1 MNITVEKQR
10 IILQYGVNVL
20 FIDPWGEDGIRV
32 RMSAEPQ
39 MDARDFALTEP
50 VQETDV
56 FITEEKID
64 MTDPWYR
71 GEEWERYHCEG
82 RIIRLV
88 NGKITAEVGEEGWIS
103 FLDAKGKVLLKEYW
117 RNRDRVCRYAL
128 PLGIPARELKAI
140 PGTSDYSLNACFEAD
155 ENERIYGMGQ
165 YQVES
170 WNKKGMVLDLEHR
183 NTQASVPFYISSL
196 GYGFLWNNPAVGE
209 VVFGTNRTQWHIPST
224 KKMDYYITAGDSPAE
239 ILSHYTAV
247 TGRTPMMPEYG
258 MGFWQCRLRYRTQEE
273 VLAVAREHKRRG
285 LPMDAI
291 VVDFFHWPLQGDWK
305 FDRECFPDPEGM
317 IRELKEMGI
326 ETVISIW
333 PTVDERS
340 ENYGPMAD
348 RGYLMRT
355 DRGNALSGSNWM
367 GANVF
372 YDATN
377 PGAQEYV
384 WNAVKKNYYD
394 IGAHIFWLDE
404 AEPEIG
410 PYEFDNWR
418 YYAGPA
424 RQVTNLYPLEYARGF
439 YNGLK
444 KEGREDI
451 MSLVRCAWAGSQK
464 FGVLTWSGDIS
475 STWRAFKEQVQAGIS
490 MGLSGI
496 PWWTCDL
503 GGFIGGDPTDEGFRE
518 LLARWFAWGCF
529 LPVFRLH
536 GERSPW
542 YTKEVVMR
550 ENGRQELS
558 SGAPNELWSFGEKN
572 YEIMSRYLFIRER
585 LRPYVRR
592 LMEQAAKTGE
602 PVIRPLFFD
611 FPEDESCWKDETSHM
626 FGPDVLVSPVTE
638 PGVNTWR
645 VYLPKGARWR
655 ESFTGKVYEGG
666 QSVEAKAPIEV
677 IPVFIRE
684 GSAVE
689 VYTEGLEGQ
698 EK

>member
-1 MNITVEKQR
+1 MRVTAEEKKL
-10 IILQYGVNVL
+10 ILSYGVNEL
-20 FIDPWGEDGIRV
+20 WLEPWGKNGIRV
-32 RMSAEPQ
+32 QMTAEPQ
-39 MDARDFALTEP
+39 MDPRAFALCEKP
-50 VQETDV
+50 EETDAV
-56 FITEEKID
+56 ITSESVD

-71 GEEWERYHCEG
+71 DEKWERYHMTG
-82 RIIRLV
+82 TVYRLT
-88 NGKITAEVGEEGWIS
+88 NGDLTAEIGEEGWIT
-103 FLDAKGKVLLKEYW
+103 FYNCWGEVLLKEYW
-117 RNRDRVCRYAL
+117 RNRDRVSRYAL
-128 PLGIPARELKAI
+128 PLGIPARELKPV
-140 PGTSDYSLNACFEAD
+140 PGTGDFSLTALFEANPD
-155 ENERIYGMGQ
+155 EHIYGMGQ
-165 YQVES
+165 YQMER
-170 WNKKGMVLDLEHR
+170 WDKKGTVLDLEHR
-183 NTQASVPFYISSL
+183 NSQASVPFYISSL

-209 VVFGTNRTQWHIPST
+209 VVFGENRTQWSIPST
-224 KKMDYYITAGDSPAE
+224 KKMDYYITAGDTPAQ
-239 ILSHYTAV
+239 ILEQYSAV

-258 MGFWQCRLRYRTQEE
+258 MGFWQCKLRYRTQEE

-291 VVDFFHWPLQGDWK
+291 VVDFFHWRLQGDWD
-305 FDRECFPDPEGM
+305 FDPDYFPDPEGM

-340 ENYGPMAD
+340 KNYGPMAD

-355 DRGNALSGSNWM
+355 DRGNALSGSGWM

-377 PGAQEYV
+377 PGARKYV
-384 WNAVKKNYYD
+384 WETAKKNYYD
-394 IGAHIFWLDE
+394 KGVHIFWLDE

-424 RQVTNLYPLEYARGF
+424 RQVTNLYPLEYAKGF
-439 YNGLK
+439 YEGLK
-444 KEGREDI
+444 SEGREDI

-464 FGVLTWSGDIS
+464 YGVLTWSGDIS
-475 STWRAFKEQVQAGIS
+475 STWRAFKEQLQAGIS

-503 GGFIGGDPTDEGFRE
+503 GGFIGGDPDDEGFRE

-542 YTKEVVMR
+542 KTREVVFK
-550 ENGRQELS
+550 ENGIQELS
-558 SGAPNELWSFGEKN
+558 TGAANELWSFGERN
-572 YEIMSRYLFIRER
+572 YEIMSRYLFIREN
-585 LRPYVRR
+585 LRPYIRQ
-592 LMEQAAKTGE
+592 LMKRVSETGE

-611 FPEDESCWKDETSHM
+611 FPQDPACWKQETSYM
-626 FGPDVLVSPVTE
+626 FGPDLLVSPVTE
-638 PGVNTWR
+638 PGVSEWQ
-645 VYLPKGARWR
+645 VYLPEDASWI
-655 ESFTGKVYEGG
+655 ESSTGQTFEGG
-666 QSVEAKAPIEV
+666 QTVTAKAPLDI

-684 GSAVE
+684 GSGLK
-689 VYTEGLEGQ
+689 VY
-698 EK
+698 